1 MSQDLKRTG
10 VAASPL
16 SGRVKSWFP
25 MIAYFIYAVLSIS
38 FTFAVTLFY
47 AARKCGLA
55 PIGLCIVLLFGL
67 ASLFVRL
74 ANRHAN
80 EKDILFLLVGV
91 PAGVAF
97 CLFILPGNVPDE
109 YPHVWQVAALFSR
122 SESGFM
128 VPAALNEANTPRSF
142 ADMHSLLTSTP
153 NWENT
158 FLCGRCLSSYLPFV
172 YIIASVPM
180 YICRALGVNEYIAF
194 YLARFA
200 NLTFFLMAAF
210 LLIRY
215 AKFGKRLLL
224 VYFLNPM
231 LIQQES
237 SCSADAVI
245 NVVLFAFVIVIISA
259 YNVKRVPKRLA
270 VCLAAL
276 SVLLCLSKTF
286 AYSPMLLLLL
296 LLIPERVGTWKRSRI
311 WACVIAIGV
320 VMSILTIALYRGP
333 FMRLGFDLLRSPA
346 SFIKVM
352 LKTIWEM
359 GPFWVESFAG
369 YNLGALSIN
378 VWRPCFW
385 AYLVLLAVVS
395 LDGKEEHRSP
405 FRSDDRALLWL
416 IAGVNIVLIC
426 LSMRGWTVTVD
437 GRTDIFMGVQGRY
450 LIPLIFLPLFST
462 LESRSTA
469 VVQFKQTGLAFA
481 MAAIFSIDM
490 LCIIQ
495 FF

>member
-1 MSQDLKRTG
+1 MSQDLKQTS
-10 VAASPL
+10 VVTSPF
-16 SGRVKSWFP
+16 SGGLKSWIP
-25 MIAYFIYAVLSIS
+25 MVAYFVYAVLSIS
-38 FTFAVTLFY
+38 FTFATTLFY
-47 AARKCGLA
+47 AAHKCGLA
-55 PIGLCIVLLFGL
+55 PIVFCIVLLLGL
-67 ASLFVRL
+67 AFFFVGL
-74 ANRHAN
+74 VNRHAN
-80 EKDILFLLVGV
+80 ESSILFLLVGV

-97 CLFILPGNVPDE
+97 CLYILPGNVPDE

-142 ADMHSLLTSTP
+142 ADMYSLLTSTP

-158 FLCGRCLSSYLPFV
+158 FFCGRCLSSYLPFV

-180 YICRALGVNEYIAF
+180 YICRAIGANEYLAF
-194 YLARFA
+194 YIARFA
-200 NLTFFLMAAF
+200 NLALYLIVAS
-210 LLIRY
+210 LLIRH

-237 SCSADAVI
+237 SCSGDAII
-245 NVVLFAFVIVIISA
+245 NIVLFAFVVVTFSA
-259 YNVKRVPKRLA
+259 YYEKKVSKRLV
-270 VCLAAL
+270 VCLTVL

-296 LLIPERVGTWKRSRI
+296 LLIPERVGAWERSRI
-311 WACVIAIGV
+311 WAGIIATGAV
-320 VMSILTIALYRGP
+320 AAILTVVLYRGP
-333 FMRLGFDLLRSPA
+333 FMQMGFELLRSPA

-385 AYLVLLAVVS
+385 AYLVLLVVVS
-395 LDGKEEHRSP
+395 LDGKEEHSSP
-405 FRSDDRALLWL
+405 FCSDDRILLWL
-416 IAGVNIVLIC
+416 ISVVNIVLIC
-426 LSMRGWTVTVD
+426 LSMREWTVTVD

-450 LIPLIFLPLFST
+450 FIPLVFLPLFST

-469 VVQFKQTGLAFA
+469 VAQFKQTGLAFA